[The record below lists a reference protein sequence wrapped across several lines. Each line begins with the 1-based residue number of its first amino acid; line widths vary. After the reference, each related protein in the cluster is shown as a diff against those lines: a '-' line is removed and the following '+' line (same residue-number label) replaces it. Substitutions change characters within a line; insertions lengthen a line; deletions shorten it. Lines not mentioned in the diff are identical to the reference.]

1 MRRFVTAILIA
12 TSVAAAAPALADSAV
27 RSADARVAET
37 RSQLVKANRTG
48 DVATI
53 ADARSKFVAAKAVA
67 WGARHPA
74 PTPANA
80 AIAQR

>member
-1 MRRFVTAILIA
+1 MRSLIIFTLA
-12 TSVAAAAPALADSAV
+12 LASLSVAAPVLADSAV

-37 RSQLVKANRTG
+37 HAQLIKAQRTR

-74 PTPANA
+74 PTPAA
-80 AIAQR
+80 EAVVQR